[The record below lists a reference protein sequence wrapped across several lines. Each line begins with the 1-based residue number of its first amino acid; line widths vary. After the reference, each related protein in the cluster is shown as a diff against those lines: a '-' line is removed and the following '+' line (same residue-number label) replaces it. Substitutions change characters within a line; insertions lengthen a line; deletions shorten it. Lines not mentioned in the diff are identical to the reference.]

1 MRGTASGDTMRDSS
15 TPEEGIFAPRFR
27 GLTIGA
33 VGLVSLVAFEG
44 LALTTLAP
52 TMSRELG
59 GGSLYGLIF
68 SVFFLLQMVGALVTG
83 RQADRRGLAMPF
95 ALSLMLFGA
104 GLLIAGLSPNMGA
117 LIAARALQGWGAG
130 GFTTSVYATIN
141 LCYPDSLRPRML
153 AALSSA
159 WVVPALVGPAAA
171 GYIAD
176 TVGWRTVFLGL
187 LPLAPVAWVLLSPS
201 LRRMEPVNTT
211 SSAQSAVL
219 PYALGLSAGTGMLI
233 WGLQAG
239 SLPGISLS
247 AGGLLVIAPCVRRV
261 VPHGHSVARSLPAI
275 VAARGL
281 FVAAFFCT
289 EAFLAL
295 ALNSV
300 GGYSASTA
308 GLVISAGSLS
318 WSFGS
323 WLQSR
328 FDGRLGA
335 RGRRTRVRI
344 GIALVA
350 LGIAI
355 ISVPLITGA
364 GSLLVPALPGWLCA
378 GLGIG
383 MAHSTSSALTFLLAP
398 AGREG
403 EVSSSLQLADAALPA
418 LAITAGGVL
427 ANTNV
432 LYAFI
437 LGFACAA
444 GAFTASLF
452 VSKQT

>member
-1 MRGTASGDTMRDSS
+1 
-15 TPEEGIFAPRFR
+15 
-27 GLTIGA
+27 
-33 VGLVSLVAFEG
+33 LVSLVAFEG

-83 RQADRRGLAMPF
+83 RQADRRGLATPF
-95 ALSLMLFGA
+95 ALSIMLFGA
-104 GLLIAGLSPNMGA
+104 GLLVAGLSPNMGA

-159 WVVPALVGPAAA
+159 WVLPALVGPAAA
-171 GYIAD
+171 GYVAD
-176 TVGWRTVFLGL
+176 TVGWRAVFLGL
-187 LPLAPVAWVLLSPS
+187 LPLAPMAWVLLSPS
-201 LRRMEPVNTT
+201 LKRMTVDTAPST
-211 SSAQSAVL
+211 QSAVL

-233 WGLQAG
+233 WGMQAG

-261 VPHGHSVARSLPAI
+261 VPHGPSVARSLPAI

-281 FVAAFFCT
+281 FVAAFFCA

-328 FDGRLGA
+328 LDGRLGA

-355 ISVPLITGA
+355 ISAALITGA
-364 GSLLVPALPGWLCA
+364 GTMLALALPGWLCA

-383 MAHSTSSALTFLLAP
+383 MAHSTSSALTFFLAP

-418 LAITAGGVL
+418 LAIAAGGVL

-437 LGFACAA
+437 LGFSCAA

-452 VSKQT
+452 VTKQT

>member
-1 MRGTASGDTMRDSS
+1 
-15 TPEEGIFAPRFR
+15 
-27 GLTIGA
+27 
-33 VGLVSLVAFEG
+33 
-44 LALTTLAP
+44 
-52 TMSRELG
+52 MSRELG

-159 WVVPALVGPAAA
+159 WVLPALVGPAAA
-171 GYIAD
+171 GYVAD
-176 TVGWRTVFLGL
+176 TVGWRAVFLGL
-187 LPLAPVAWVLLSPS
+187 LPLAPMAWVLLSPS
-201 LRRMEPVNTT
+201 LRRMTVDTT
-211 SSAQSAVL
+211 PSTQSAVL

-233 WGLQAG
+233 WGMQAG
-239 SLPGISLS
+239 SLPGISLT

-261 VPHGHSVARSLPAI
+261 VPHGPSVARSLPAI

-281 FVAAFFCT
+281 FVAAFFCA

-328 FDGRLGA
+328 LDGRLGA

-350 LGIAI
+350 IGISTNRTFMFAGVAFLI
-355 ISVPLITGA
+355 ISIVT
-364 GSLLVPALPGWLCA
+364 LVR
-378 GLGIG
+378 
-383 MAHSTSSALTFLLAP
+383 
-398 AGREG
+398 GRR
-403 EVSSSLQLADAALPA
+403 
-418 LAITAGGVL
+418 
-427 ANTNV
+427 
-432 LYAFI
+432 
-437 LGFACAA
+437 
-444 GAFTASLF
+444 
-452 VSKQT
+452 